1 LSKVIKAAQ
10 WEERPMVI
18 KAPEPPKIKTSKD
31 GRDAAGAGEQKPE
44 FDVKAYKRRLAAVAA
59 KEKRAAALMQKA
71 KAESEKIL
79 QHAKNERDR
88 LMAEARQE
96 CVELREDAARLGH
109 EEGMR
114 RGEEEGRDEAKKAM
128 KEAIQN
134 ANKQAE
140 KTLQDAKDATSDYLA
155 KAEDDVTSIALA
167 IVEKILPQHFIDVPQ
182 VILPLVQKSL
192 EKVKDQKE
200 INIHVAP
207 DVYDLVLLAR
217 DEFRSRLTGTGA
229 ELTITS
235 DESLVPGDC
244 VIETPNG
251 GVDARL
257 QTQIEL
263 IRQAIEEV
271 KA

>member
-1 LSKVIKAAQ
+1 MSKVIKAAQ
-10 WEERPMVI
+10 WEAKPMVI
-18 KAPEPPKIKTSKD
+18 KAPDPPKVEVPEEENEQK
-31 GRDAAGAGEQKPE
+31 AGEQKPK
-44 FDVKAYKRRLAAVAA
+44 FDVEAYKRRLAAVAA
-59 KEKRAAALMQKA
+59 KEKRAAALVKKA
-71 KAESEKIL
+71 RVESEKIL
-79 QHAKNERDR
+79 QQAKNERNR

-109 EEGMR
+109 EEGLR

-128 KEAIQN
+128 KDAIQN

-140 KTLQDAKDATSDYLA
+140 KTLKDAKDATSDYLS
-155 KAEDDVTSIALA
+155 KAEEDVTSIALA
-167 IVEKILPQHFIDVPQ
+167 VVEKILPQHFIDVPQ
-182 VILPLVQKSL
+182 VILPLVQKAL